1 MSKQKASKRLL
12 ISLLAGCVAAA
23 ITVSVG
29 RLYFTPLAAWDVAAV
44 IFLIQVWPK
53 LWPLNGKQTREHA
66 IAEDPSRATA
76 HSLVLLA
83 ATASLGAA
91 GLVLVKHGTSSEQ
104 AVLALVTIASIVLSW
119 AVIHTLYALHYA
131 VIYYSSPEG
140 GVDFNQDNPP
150 TYADFAY
157 LAFTIGMTY
166 QVSDTAFANRK
177 FRTAA
182 LVHALFSF
190 LFGTI
195 IIATTIN
202 LVAGLGK

>member
-1 MSKQKASKRLL
+1 MNTHKASKRLL
-12 ISLLAGCVAAA
+12 TSVISGVIAGV
-23 ITVSVG
+23 ITAKVG
-29 RLYFTPLAAWDVAAV
+29 QLYFTPLVAWDTAAV
-44 IFLIQVWPK
+44 VFLIQVWPK
-53 LWPLNGKQTREHA
+53 LWRLDGQQTKKHA
-66 IAEDPSRATA
+66 LREDPTRATS
-76 HSLVLLA
+76 HGLVLLA

-91 GLVLVKHGTSSEQ
+91 GLVITKHGSGSEQ
-104 AVLALVTIASIVLSW
+104 AGLALITIASIVLSW

-131 VIYYSSPEG
+131 VIYYATPEG
-140 GVDFNQDNPP
+140 GVDFNQDESP

-157 LAFTIGMTY
+157 LAFTIGMTF
-166 QVSDTAFANRK
+166 QVSDTAFKNQK
-177 FRTAA
+177 FRKAA

>member
-1 MSKQKASKRLL
+1 MSKHKASKRLI
-12 ISLLAGCVAAA
+12 ISLIAGGAAA
-23 ITVSVG
+23 VITAKVG
-29 RLYFTPLAAWDVAAV
+29 QLYFTPLAAWDVAAV
-44 IFLIQVWPK
+44 VFLIQVWPR
-53 LWPLNGKQTREHA
+53 LWPLDGKQTREHA
-66 IAEDPSRATA
+66 QREDPTRATS
-76 HSLVLLA
+76 HGLVLLA

-91 GLVLVKHGTSSEQ
+91 GLVLVRHGSSSEQ
-104 AVLALVTIASIVLSW
+104 ALLALTTIVSIVLSW

-131 VIYYSSPEG
+131 VIYYTAPEG
-140 GVDFNQDNPP
+140 GVDFNQDELP

-157 LAFTIGMTY
+157 LAFTIGMTF
-166 QVSDTAFANRK
+166 QVSDTAFKNQK
-177 FRTAA
+177 FRKAA